1 MIDKQSKLCR
11 IIGALLGIMALGLYL
26 FTLSRGPYPGISAF
40 QLTQQLGLEPFGASS
55 HIVWSLLVDGVTRLP
70 IGGLILRLNLLS
82 AVCGALAI
90 WMFFHVVAETLLLV
104 VTVDDS
110 NRRTMGIASI
120 VAGIA
125 AALALMGAMP
135 FWYVSN
141 RFHVGSF
148 DILWLMI
155 VARLFVGF
163 SREASVWKGLL
174 FAFLFGLGAVGF
186 ATFIVL
192 GPVVLIGVIGV
203 LWYDGDLRW
212 SRIFGLAGA
221 LLLGMLLYL
230 GAAWQ
235 FKHGVEFVYAVDGNF
250 WQALFFVLR
259 SQYILIV
266 RSLPQLGWLLVI
278 LVGIV
283 PWVAV
288 LLVGRQALNEEKD
301 WGFFILHAILSA
313 VVLTVLFNAP
323 LAPWR
328 LLGPYRLLVTPYVLL
343 AFVFGYL
350 TAYWFLLPRMWG
362 KNAEPEEWG
371 RIWWRDHGGWIP
383 ATLFLGLAVAAGVLN
398 FPKAD
403 ARSSGAIHEYAKS
416 VVRSLAGRSWLVTDG
431 QFDSNLLLAAR
442 DTGTP
447 LHILNMRRGSNS
459 TYMRYLAKDFVDPRL
474 RSLAEVDAMAFL
486 REWMVTD
493 TNFCQTVALMT
504 LPDLWLAGGFR
515 PVPDRAVFI
524 GARSITDADADALW
538 ASHSEFAASPFL
550 KELIASRTRD
560 SMIAPAAALI
570 LRQVSM
576 AANNLGVILE
586 DAGRRQEGYA
596 AYARAREWDSGN
608 ISALLN
614 QLTMI
619 ERGYAAPDADQ
630 VKAAFNEMTGAL
642 KNKLQ
647 IWSLSRYYGYVR
659 LPEAFASLG
668 MVWALSG
675 EPGMAVAGF
684 KRAIELSPERK
695 DKLTQGL
702 AMAYLAQDQT
712 EAGAALYR
720 ELIEKDPNNVRA
732 LCALAR
738 LAARQ
743 NRFEEASSLL
753 DRAAKAGLAKERVAM
768 EYAVMHMAAGEPGKA
783 RVVLQ
788 ELVELNPELAPAWAM
803 LAGVVMQMGDAK
815 ALEQCERKLE
825 RVKGQDFLTMVVL
838 GQIAI
843 SRADYLNA
851 RTRLDAALGLRPN
864 TPVLLDLLLRVDVQ
878 EGRKDMAAQ
887 HIRTLLLIDP
897 GHPFANQILA
907 SFQMERK
914 EYALAESSL
923 RKSLQRQRTPSVL
936 NDLAWVLQERGD
948 VAEAEALVREA
959 LKADEKQYNFW
970 DTLGVILTR
979 LGKYDEAEAAL
990 KKAVSLFADDSGMQV
1005 HLAELY
1011 EKKGDVRRAAML
1023 AEDLLERAARLAPD
1037 DREALRQMVKR
1048 NSAQP

>member
-1 MIDKQSKLCR
+1 ML
-11 IIGALLGIMALGLYL
+11 ALGLYL
-26 FTLSRGPYPGISAF
+26 FTLSRGPYPGTSAV
-40 QLTQQLGLEPFGASS
+40 QMTQQLGLEPFGAGS
-55 HIVWSLLVDGVTRLP
+55 HVLWSLLVDGVARLP
-70 IGGLILRLNLLS
+70 VGGLILRLNVLS
-82 AVCGALAI
+82 AVCGALAV
-90 WMFFHVVAETLLLV
+90 WMFFHVVADTVGLV
-104 VTVDDS
+104 VAVDDT
-110 NRRTMGIASI
+110 NRRTVGSASI

-125 AALALMGAMP
+125 AALALMGCMP
-135 FWYVSN
+135 FWFVSN

-155 VARLFVGF
+155 VARLFVAF

-174 FAFLFGLGAVGF
+174 FAFLFGVGAVGF

-192 GPVVLIGVIGV
+192 GPVALIGVIGV
-203 LWYDGDLRW
+203 LWFDGDLRAG
-212 SRIFGLAGA
+212 RVLGLAGA
-221 LLLGMLLYL
+221 LLLGVLFYL
-230 GAAWQ
+230 AAAWQ
-235 FKHGVEFVYAVDGNF
+235 FKQGDEFVYAVDGSF
-250 WQALFFVLR
+250 WQALYFVLR
-259 SQYILIV
+259 SQYILIA

-278 LVGIV
+278 IVGIV

-288 LLVGRQALNEEKD
+288 LLVGRRALNEEKD
-301 WGFFILHAILSA
+301 WGFFILHAILTV
-313 VVLTVLFNAP
+313 VVLAVLFNAP

-350 TAYWFLLPRMWG
+350 TVYWFLLPRMWG
-362 KNAEPEEWG
+362 KNAEPEETG
-371 RIWWRDHGGWIP
+371 RIWLREHGGWIP
-383 ATLFLGLAVAAGVLN
+383 ATVFLGVAVAAGVMN
-398 FPKAD
+398 FHNAD

-416 VVRSLAGRSWLVTDG
+416 VMRSLGGRTWLVTDG
-431 QFDSNLLLAAR
+431 QFDSNLLLASR

-447 LHILNMRRGSNS
+447 LHLLNMRRGSNS
-459 TYMRYLAKDFVDPRL
+459 TYMRYLAKDFADPRL
-474 RSLAEVDAMAFL
+474 RSLAEVDPMAFL
-486 REWMVTD
+486 REWMATD
-493 TNFCQTVALMT
+493 TNFCETVALMT
-504 LPDLWLAGGFR
+504 LPDLWLAGGFH
-515 PVPDRAVFI
+515 PVPERAVFV
-524 GARSITDADADALW
+524 GVRSPADVDVDALW
-538 ASHSEFAASPFL
+538 ASHTEFAKAAFL
-550 KELIASRTRD
+550 GDLITTRSHR
-560 SMIAPAAALI
+560 SMSAPVAALI

-576 AANNLGVILE
+576 AANNLGVLLE

-596 AYARAREWDSGN
+596 AYSRAREWDSDN
-608 ISALLN
+608 VSALLN

-619 ERGYAAPDADQ
+619 ERGFVAPDADQ
-630 VKAAFNEMTGAL
+630 VKAAFNAMTGAL
-642 KNKLQ
+642 KNKMQ

-684 KRAIELSPERK
+684 RRAIELAPERK
-695 DKLTQGL
+695 DRLTQGL

-720 ELIEKDPNNVRA
+720 ELIEKDPRNVGA
-732 LCALAR
+732 LFALAR

-743 NRFEEASSLL
+743 NRFDEATLLL
-753 DRAAKAGLAKERVAM
+753 DRAVKAGLPKERAAM

-788 ELVELNPELAPAWAM
+788 ELVDLNPDLAPAWAM
-803 LAGVVMQMGDAK
+803 LAGVVMQMGDTK

-825 RVKGQDFLTMVVL
+825 RVKGQDFLTMVIL

-843 SRADYLNA
+843 SRADYSTA

-864 TPVLLDLLLRVDVQ
+864 TPLLLDLLLRVDVQ

-887 HIRTLLLIDP
+887 HIRSLLLIDP

-914 EYALAESSL
+914 EFVLAENSL

-936 NDLAWVLQERGD
+936 NDLAWVLRARG
-948 VAEAEALVREA
+948 ALEEAETLVREA

-970 DTLGVILTR
+970 DTLGVILTAR
-979 LGKYDEAEAAL
+979 GKFDEAEAAL
-990 KKAVSLFADDSGMQV
+990 KKAVSLFADDFGVQV

-1011 EKKGDVRRAAML
+1011 EKKGDVRRAATL

-1037 DREALRQMVKR
+1037 DRETLRQMVKR
-1048 NSAQP
+1048 HSIQP